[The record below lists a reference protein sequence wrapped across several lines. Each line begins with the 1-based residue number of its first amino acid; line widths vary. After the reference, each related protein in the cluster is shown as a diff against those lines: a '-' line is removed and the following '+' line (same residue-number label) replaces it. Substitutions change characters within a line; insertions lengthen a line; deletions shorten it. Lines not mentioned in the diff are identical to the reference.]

1 MNKKILFQKII
12 FFSALLILTSIFSS
26 CVLTPKDTSPQI
38 ELKDAESIL
47 SCMTTEQKIAQLF
60 IITPEQLTKSC
71 VKSVPNKYYK
81 DFEKCP
87 VGGFILFYKNIK
99 NPKQLKKF
107 TSRLKNVSV
116 VPPILAVD
124 EEGGRVARL
133 ARSKHFSLPKYNS
146 MQAVGE
152 TGLSQNAFSAGQT
165 IGGYL
170 CDYGFDLDFAPV
182 CDVNTNP
189 ENIVIGDR
197 AFGSNPVLVS
207 EMSGAFLDGLHSKRI
222 KGCLKHFPGHGDT
235 KGDTHLDYV
244 SVIKDWEELKT
255 CELIPFVD
263 NLKQADCVMVA
274 HVTCLAIDD
283 EVPVSFSYELITA
296 KLRQELDYQGVIV
309 TDGLNMGAIEKNYG
323 SGEACVL
330 AFEAGN
336 DILLMPND
344 FNAAYKAVLSAV
356 QSNRISMSRLDQSV
370 LRILKLKGF

>member
-1 MNKKILFQKII
+1 M
-12 FFSALLILTSIFSS
+12 LILASILSS

-38 ELKDAESIL
+38 ELNDAESIL
-47 SCMTTEQKIAQLF
+47 SSMSTEQKVAQLF

-71 VKSVPNKYYK
+71 VKSVPRRYYK

-99 NPKQLKKF
+99 NPKQLKKL

-170 CDYGFDLDFAPV
+170 YDYGFDLDFAPV

-197 AFGSNPVLVS
+197 AFGSDPVLVS
-207 EMSGAFLDGLHSKRI
+207 EMSGAFLNGLHSIGI

-283 EVPVSFSYELITA
+283 EVPASLSYELITA
-296 KLRQELDYQGVIV
+296 KLRQKLDYQGVIV

-356 QSNRISMSRLDQSV
+356 QSNRISIARLDESV
-370 LRILKLKGF
+370 RRILKLKGF

>member
-1 MNKKILFQKII
+1 MKKLSSFCKASVVGALSLLPI
-12 FFSALLILTSIFSS
+12 FFTSCI
-26 CVLTPKDTSPQI
+26 TIPKETSPQI
-38 ELKDAESIL
+38 DLTDAESIL
-47 SCMTTEQKIAQLF
+47 SCMTTEQKVAQLF
-60 IITPEQLTKSC
+60 IITPEQFTKSC
-71 VKSVPNKYYK
+71 VKSVPKRYYR

-87 VGGFILFYKNIK
+87 VGGFILFAKNIQ

-107 TSRLKNVSV
+107 NYKLKNVKT

-133 ARSKHFSLPKYNS
+133 ARSKHFSLPKYNG

-152 TGLSQNAFSAGQT
+152 TGSLENAFSAGQT

-170 CDYGFDLDFAPV
+170 YDYGFDLDFAPV

-197 AFGSNPVLVS
+197 AFGSDPVLVS
-207 EMSGAFLDGLHSKRI
+207 EMSGAFLYGLHSKGI

-255 CELIPFVD
+255 CELISFVD

-274 HVTCLAIDD
+274 HVTCLSIDD
-283 EVPVSFSYELITA
+283 EVPASLSYELVTA

-323 SGEACVL
+323 SGEACIL

-344 FNAAYKAVLSAV
+344 FDSAYKAMLSALE
-356 QSNRISMSRLDQSV
+356 SNRISMSRLDQSI
-370 LRILKLKGF
+370 LRILKLKGY

>member
-1 MNKKILFQKII
+1 MNKKNLFQKII
-12 FFSALLILTSIFSS
+12 FFSVLLILASILSS
-26 CVLTPKDTSPQI
+26 CVSAPKDTSSKI
-38 ELKDAESIL
+38 ELNDAEAIL
-47 SCMTTEQKIAQLF
+47 SSMSTEQKVAQLF

-71 VKSVPNKYYK
+71 VKSVPRRYYK

-170 CDYGFDLDFAPV
+170 YDYGFDLDFAPV

-197 AFGSNPVLVS
+197 AFGSDPVLVS
-207 EMSGAFLDGLHSKRI
+207 EMSGAFLNGLHSKGI

-283 EVPVSFSYELITA
+283 EVPASLSYELITA

-370 LRILKLKGF
+370 LRILKLKGY